1 MMKAINNKQHK
12 DLVVAAAMSMCKT
25 HGDKKMKKILLDG
38 DIAVIDGKEFTT
50 EQIKTFLT
58 ERIVLKR
65 QLETVKNI
73 AKGEVIE

>member
-1 MMKAINNKQHK
+1 MMKVINNKQHK
-12 DLVVAAAMSMCKT
+12 DLVVAATMSMCKT

>member
-1 MMKAINNKQHK
+1 
-12 DLVVAAAMSMCKT
+12 
-25 HGDKKMKKILLDG
+25 MKKILLDG

-65 QLETVKNI
+65 QLETVKEL
-73 AKGEVIE
+73 AQGGVSSE

>member
-1 MMKAINNKQHK
+1 
-12 DLVVAAAMSMCKT
+12 
-25 HGDKKMKKILLDG
+25 MKKILLDG

-50 EQIKTFLT
+50 KQIKTFLT

-73 AKGEVIE
+73 AKGEVVE